1 MHTQVCTQSKGEAH
15 VVDGAV
21 SAAATDESVHSVT
34 Q

>member
-1 MHTQVCTQSKGEAH
+1 MHTIKGEAH